1 MFTTGEFTKIA
12 RVSRR
17 LLRHY
22 REIGL
27 FLPQRSEPQSGY
39 HYYSVSQLPRLNR
52 ILALRDLGFT
62 LEQIRRTIGSDVSL
76 DELRGMLQMRKAE
89 IEQTLNDEI
98 QRLRSV
104 ESRLQML
111 DQSRPNLEVV
121 IKPIPEQA
129 IISSH
134 YICNSIEHSFQ
145 LIHQTHHHL
154 PAVIG
159 QKNLNEMIT
168 MLHSEDFKIEG
179 ANVEIGYLLANPKQV
194 SEVEIQGLAFAPNT
208 LPAVETMVTTV
219 VTESPDFWQVGTAAI
234 GEWIETHQYRII
246 GPQREIWHTY
256 PNNPQEYP
264 MIELQI
270 PVEKQPLSDH
280 YQLNA

>member
-1 MFTTGEFTKIA
+1 MFTTGEFSKIA

-27 FLPQRSEPQSGY
+27 FLPQRSEAQSGY

-62 LEQIRRTIGSDVSL
+62 LEQIRRTIDSDVSL

-98 QRLRSV
+98 QRLRGV

-121 IKPIPEQA
+121 IKSIPEQA
-129 IISSH
+129 IISTH
-134 YICNSIEHSFQ
+134 YICTSIEHSFQ
-145 LIHQTHHHL
+145 LIHQMHHHL

-179 ANVEIGYLLANPKQV
+179 AHVEMGYLLANPNQI

-208 LPAVETMVTTV
+208 LPAVKTMVTTV
-219 VTESPDFWQVGTAAI
+219 VTESPDFWQLGTAAI

-256 PNNPQEYP
+256 SDNPQEYP

-270 PVEKQPLSDH
+270 PVEKHRLSDN